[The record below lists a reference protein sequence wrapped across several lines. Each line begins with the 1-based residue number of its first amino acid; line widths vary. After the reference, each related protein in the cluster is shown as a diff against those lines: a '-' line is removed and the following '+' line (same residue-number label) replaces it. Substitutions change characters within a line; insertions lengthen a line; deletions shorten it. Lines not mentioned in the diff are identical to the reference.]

1 MSGFPDL
8 SDTRRGQV
16 RPVRAGPQAARAGAA
31 AAAPG
36 AALLSIHTQIN
47 TPPPSGPVKNSA
59 TDDYFRVSPC
69 ITPS

>member
-31 AAAPG
+31 AAWPLVAAILSSEPG
-36 AALLSIHTQIN
+36 K
-47 TPPPSGPVKNSA
+47 PSGERE
-59 TDDYFRVSPC
+59 DRV
-69 ITPS
+69 